1 LKLLRHGPIGREK
14 PGILDDKGQIRD
26 LSGEVDDVF
35 GPVLLP
41 ESLKRVKALNIN
53 GLPVVDG
60 KPRIGA
66 CVGQVGKFICIG
78 LNYSDHAAEAG
89 MQVPPEPVIFMKAS
103 SAVCGPNDNIV
114 IPRGSKKTD
123 CEVELGVVVG
133 APAKYVSH
141 ADALSHVAGYCDQ

>member
-14 PGILDDKGQIRD
+14 PGVLDDKGQIRD

-60 KPRIGA
+60 KPWIGA

-89 MQVPPEPVIFMKAS
+89 MQVPREVGMGQHPPIFLTNGSRLRLGIDGLGEQNQLVVAENHSGDTAVKAHGTETRM
-103 SAVCGPNDNIV
+103 VD
-114 IPRGSKKTD
+114 R
-123 CEVELGVVVG
+123 LY
-133 APAKYVSH
+133 AKN
-141 ADALSHVAGYCDQ
+141 